1 MKLSVY
7 NLSGSVVDEVELDE
21 AIFGVK
27 PNVAL
32 MHQIV
37 VGQEANRRVG
47 TASTKTRA
55 VIRGTTKKMYKQKGT
70 GRARHGSRK
79 VPSWIGGGVAH
90 GPHPRSYDQHL
101 PKKMRRAAIRSAL
114 SVKARDGQ
122 IVLLDALELA
132 APKTKEMIALL
143 GRLPVSGKV
152 LLTLDQASQNVH
164 LSARNLQRVSTLPA
178 NALSTREVLRHDY
191 LVATVPA
198 IRALEQ
204 WLSPKRGTP
213 EASVPDAPEV
223 RPARRTRAASA
234 APAAAAEAEAEM
246 PTAEAEAPTAEAQA
260 PAPQV
265 ETPAAQQETATPEA
279 ETATPEVETPTP
291 RRTRARAV
299 EAAEAEPVLESSD
312 AADESAPRRRS
323 SRKSESDE

>member
-7 NLSGSVVDEVELDE
+7 NVSGSVVDEVDVDE
-21 AIFGVK
+21 AIFGVA
-27 PNVAL
+27 PNIAL

-47 TASTKTRA
+47 TAATKTRA

-122 IVLLDALELA
+122 IILLDALDMT
-132 APKTKEMIALL
+132 APKTKEMVALL

-152 LLTLDQASQNVH
+152 LLTLAQANQSVQ

-191 LVATVPA
+191 LLATVPA
-198 IRALEQ
+198 IRAVEQ
-204 WLSPKRGTP
+204 WLSPSNGAA
-213 EASVPDAPEV
+213 EADGEDGEAKPTRRSRIA
-223 RPARRTRAASA
+223 ARTS
-234 APAAAAEAEAEM
+234 AAAAAG
-246 PTAEAEAPTAEAQA
+246 TTTGDSGA
-260 PAPQV
+260 PAPG
-265 ETPAAQQETATPEA
+265 
-279 ETATPEVETPTP
+279 
-291 RRTRARAV
+291 RRRGARA
-299 EAAEAEPVLESSD
+299 S
-312 AADESAPRRRS
+312 ESA
-323 SRKSESDE
+323 E